1 MNRPTKAEV
10 ARTYNY
16 LLNHHRGRANAGTR
30 DAIRA
35 VLGINARKFRQITH
49 EINTS
54 FDYPYIVSTSG
65 KMYLVDDPAD
75 YAKHILQTS
84 HAATSLSVKANMMA
98 WKMSKLTQLSV
109 EDLFRLECEDEDVA
123 NQHI

>member
-1 MNRPTKAEV
+1 MNQLTKAEV
-10 ARTYNY
+10 TRTYNY

-65 KMYLVDDPAD
+65 KMYLVDDPTECV
-75 YAKHILQTS
+75 KHILQTMQTS
-84 HAATSLSVKANMMA
+84 RSLSIKARSMTQ
-98 WKMSKLTQLSV
+98 KMSKLSQLSV
-109 EDLFRLECEDEDVA
+109 EDLFRLECEGEDVT

>member
-1 MNRPTKAEV
+1 MNQLTKAEV
-10 ARTYNY
+10 TRTYNY

-65 KMYLVDDPAD
+65 KMYLVDDPTECV
-75 YAKHILQTS
+75 KHILQTMQTS
-84 HAATSLSVKANMMA
+84 RSLSIKARSMTQ
-98 WKMSKLTQLSV
+98 KMSKLSQLSV
-109 EDLFRLECEDEDVA
+109 EDLFRLECEDEDVS

>member
-1 MNRPTKAEV
+1 MSAPTRSEV
-10 ARTYNY
+10 TRVYNY

-30 DAIRA
+30 DEIRT
-35 VLGINARKFRQITH
+35 VLGIDARKFRYITH

-54 FDYPYIVSTSG
+54 TDYPFIVATSG
-65 KMYLVDDPAD
+65 KMYLVDDPTECVR
-75 YAKHILQTS
+75 HILQTS
-84 HAATSLSVKANMMA
+84 HAARSLMVKAQRMTR
-98 WKMSKLTQLSV
+98 KMGNLSQLSV

>member
-1 MNRPTKAEV
+1 MSAPTKSEV
-10 ARTYNY
+10 TRVYNY
-16 LLNHHRGRANAGTR
+16 LLNHHRGKAHAGTR
-30 DAIRA
+30 DEIRT
-35 VLGINARKFRQITH
+35 VLNINARKFRQITH

-54 FDYPYIVSTSG
+54 FDYPFIVATSG
-65 KMYLVDDPAD
+65 KMYLVDDPTECV
-75 YAKHILQTS
+75 KHILQTS

>member
-1 MNRPTKAEV
+1 MNQLTKAEV
-10 ARTYNY
+10 TRTYNY

-30 DAIRA
+30 DAIRV

-54 FDYPYIVSTSG
+54 PDYPFIVSTSG
-65 KMYLVDDPAD
+65 KMYLVDDPTECV
-75 YAKHILQTS
+75 KHILQTMQTS
-84 HAATSLSVKANMMA
+84 RSLSIKARSMTQ
-98 WKMSKLTQLSV
+98 KMSKLSQLSV
-109 EDLFRLECEDEDVA
+109 EDLFRLECEDEDVS

>member
-1 MNRPTKAEV
+1 MSAPTKSEV
-10 ARTYNY
+10 TRVYNY

-30 DAIRA
+30 DEIRT
-35 VLGINARKFRQITH
+35 VLGIDARKFRYITH

-54 FDYPYIVSTSG
+54 TDYPFIVATSG
-65 KMYLVDDPAD
+65 KMYLVDDPTECVR
-75 YAKHILQTS
+75 HILQTS
-84 HAATSLSVKANMMA
+84 HAARSLMVKAQRMTR
-98 WKMSKLTQLSV
+98 KMGNLSQLSV